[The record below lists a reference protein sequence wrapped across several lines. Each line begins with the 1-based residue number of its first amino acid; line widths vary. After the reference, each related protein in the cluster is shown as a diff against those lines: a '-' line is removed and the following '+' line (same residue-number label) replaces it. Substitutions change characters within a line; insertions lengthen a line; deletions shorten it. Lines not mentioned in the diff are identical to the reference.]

1 LCARRLQTAEAA
13 IPLGATLGRQL
24 EITFQERAT
33 NCQIFSSRSLGSSI
47 SQKENGSMISQQTGE
62 ASPTISGFS
71 TDRWIQDFRPAKHCS
86 CRYLGVSPANVHP
99 VTERQPDLWVAAAI
113 EVVYQALVTPNM

>member
-1 LCARRLQTAEAA
+1 
-13 IPLGATLGRQL
+13 
-24 EITFQERAT
+24 
-33 NCQIFSSRSLGSSI
+33 
-47 SQKENGSMISQQTGE
+47 MISQQTGE